1 MAGPGVR
8 LLSLRVDEIRP
19 DPRMPRR
26 TFDDD
31 ALDQLAESIKC
42 WGQLQ
47 PIVVRR
53 AADGYQLIC
62 GERRWRAHQRAGLET
77 IQALERD
84 ATDQGALALA
94 LVENLHRVDLSH
106 AEKVAGLDQLA
117 ELAQAQGLR
126 RTAQQLRM
134 DPGWLSRQL
143 AVHRDPVV
151 FPALEAGEIGF
162 GQAAELCRAPECA
175 RQALLDRI
183 AAAPAP
189 VSFATVRGWVEEA
202 RRDTETSPAR
212 ARRSRA
218 QTRQPDGEEA
228 AYSEVLK
235 RLQALEAPRTNGGR
249 YALQQV
255 LARVQQMLMEP
266 CTMHTTS
273 RLLPHKQSLIELACL
288 LCGERAATLV
298 DGTVLPARQ
307 GSVVRRG
314 SRLVCGRCGGTLAS
328 DTRVDQYVYNPPRT
342 AELAG
347 LSSGAYSA

>member
-1 MAGPGVR
+1 VR
-8 LLSLRVDEIRP
+8 LLTLRVDEIRP
-19 DPRMPRR
+19 DPRTPRR

-53 AADGYQLIC
+53 AAEGYQLIC
-62 GERRWRAHQRAGLET
+62 GERRWRAHQRGGLES
-77 IQALERD
+77 IMAIERD

-117 ELAQAQGLR
+117 ELAHAQGLR
-126 RTAQQLRM
+126 RTALQLRM

-151 FPALEAGEIGF
+151 FPSLEAGDIGF
-162 GQAAELCRAPECA
+162 GQAAELCRAPEGA
-175 RQALLDRI
+175 RQTLLDRI

-189 VSFATVRGWVEEA
+189 VSFARVRGWVEQE
-202 RRDTETSPAR
+202 RRAAGS
-212 ARRSRA
+212 SRKR
-218 QTRQPDGEEA
+218 TRQRLVQQDPEQSEQA
-228 AYSEVLK
+228 AYADVLD
-235 RLQALEAPRTNGGR
+235 RLQALGGPRTEAGR
-249 YALQQV
+249 QSLQRV
-255 LARVQQMLMEP
+255 LARVQEMLMED
-266 CTMHTTS
+266 CAASTHA
-273 RLLPHKQSLIELACL
+273 RLPPRKQSLIELACL

-307 GSVVRRG
+307 GSVLRRG
-314 SRLVCGRCGGTLAS
+314 SGLVCGRCGGTLAS

-342 AELAG
+342 AQLAA
-347 LSSGAYSA
+347 LSSGAFSA